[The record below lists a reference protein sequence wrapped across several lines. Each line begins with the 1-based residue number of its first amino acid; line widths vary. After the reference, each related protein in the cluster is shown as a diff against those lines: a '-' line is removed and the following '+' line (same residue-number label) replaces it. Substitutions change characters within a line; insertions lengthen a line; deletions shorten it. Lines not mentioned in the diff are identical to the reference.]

1 MLPFHTEQPW
11 SLVKDFWTWA
21 KLNKGMYFNDR
32 LGRSW
37 VLTTDRISGSVYWIG
52 ESDTMRQLYLNPT
65 LRSKKITGHFFNEHE
80 ALTNSEIYKIEPV
93 SCEDCLNIKE
103 LTDKYLA
110 LSEIL
115 ISSVGENWLD
125 N

>member
-37 VLTTDRISGSVYWIG
+37 LLTTDRISGSVYWVCYCIN
-52 ESDTMRQLYLNPT
+52 R
-65 LRSKKITGHFFNEHE
+65 F
-80 ALTNSEIYKIEPV
+80 
-93 SCEDCLNIKE
+93 
-103 LTDKYLA
+103 
-110 LSEIL
+110 
-115 ISSVGENWLD
+115 
-125 N
+125 

>member
-1 MLPFHTEQPW
+1 MLPIPNKPW
-11 SLVKDFWTWA
+11 TLENDFWIWA
-21 KLNKGMYFNDR
+21 KNAKAKYQDK

-37 VLTTDRISGSVYWIG
+37 RLTTDNRSYSIYWIC
-52 ESDTMRQLYLNPT
+52 ESDGMRQLYLHYFDDSNEI
-65 LRSKKITGHFFNEHE
+65 RGHFFNEHE
-80 ALTNSEIYKIEPV
+80 ALIDSEIYELKPV

-115 ISSVGENWLD
+115 ISSVGKNWL
-125 N
+125 NN